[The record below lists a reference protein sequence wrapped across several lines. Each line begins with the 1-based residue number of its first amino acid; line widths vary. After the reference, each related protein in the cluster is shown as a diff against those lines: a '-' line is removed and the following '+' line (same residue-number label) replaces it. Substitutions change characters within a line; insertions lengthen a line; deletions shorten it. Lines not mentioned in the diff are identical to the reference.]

1 MLRPLTN
8 NLSAFMIYL
17 IKALVNTLT
26 VVLTYIERS
35 QPGGIPLQST
45 QTQTRIDAT
54 KTTPSTLRAVAAI
67 TLLLLAIQFL
77 IGMVANLF
85 VQVPDVHPG
94 TQAPNYFVGVVQGVA
109 WALVHS
115 QLALLLHVVVGLL
128 LGLASFTLL
137 GLAIAS
143 RQRAWIVTTIIG
155 WIGIAGA
162 GFNGASFLNYGHN
175 FSSLL
180 MSIGFILA
188 VVSYAIGFYITR

>member
-1 MLRPLTN
+1 M
-8 NLSAFMIYL
+8 
-17 IKALVNTLT
+17 
-26 VVLTYIERS
+26 
-35 QPGGIPLQST
+35 QST
-45 QTQTRIDAT
+45 QTQTRSNAT
-54 KTTPSTLRAVAAI
+54 KKTPSTLRTVAAI

-85 VQVPDVHPG
+85 IQVPNVHPG
-94 TQAPNYFVGVVQGVA
+94 TGSSNYFVGVVQGVA

-115 QLALLLHVVVGLL
+115 ELWLLLHVVVGLL
-128 LGLASFTLL
+128 LGIAAFTLL

-143 RQRAWIVTTIIG
+143 RQRAWIVTSILG
-155 WIGIAGA
+155 WIGVIGA

-180 MSIGFILA
+180 MSIGFLLA